1 MQDSKE
7 KMKQL
12 AKEFANCRTA
22 FTAMGDE
29 NRQLIMISLMCHFE
43 GMRVNDIAQETHLSR
58 PAVSH
63 HLKVLT
69 EAGIVE
75 MYSIGTKNF
84 YHMSGKEANWKRFT
98 DLIQHVEKLMNEMS
112 EEERNCGKNDE

>member
-1 MQDSKE
+1 
-7 KMKQL
+7 
-12 AKEFANCRTA
+12 
-22 FTAMGDE
+22 
-29 NRQLIMISLMCHFE
+29 
-43 GMRVNDIAQETHLSR
+43 MRVNDIAQETHLSR

-63 HLKVLT
+63 HLKVLK